1 MIEREGD
8 RANGD
13 VRFAP
18 PNALAGELCRTHLVP
33 TLRMDMEIVRL
44 LEDILSDLIG
54 ISRLARNPAAKKLL
68 ALRMQQIRDALAAAA
83 I

>member
-1 MIEREGD
+1 
-8 RANGD
+8 
-13 VRFAP
+13 
-18 PNALAGELCRTHLVP
+18 
-33 TLRMDMEIVRL
+33 MEIVRL